1 MAKEYDEKHIRVTR
15 VQPNA
20 SLRSSRDTYRSSRR
34 GEHGSGVVIWLADGA
49 TGLLFIQRDVQMYMC
64 VWVNSMAHTPP
75 KNLRVRQSSSN
86 RPHRHRRLAFGRDAL
101 TSFVFVRT
109 PRARASGDDD
119 ADSDSGERTRDRRR
133 TDDDDDD
140 DDERTLDM
148 LDAVARRGLAR
159 TGLLGQVSAL
169 DEVRGALGELRESA
183 REGATRAV
191 RGVSEALG
199 KAGKREPGFGRG
211 GRDGV
216 IRLRGR
222 ATRGVD
228 GGDNNVLRCD
238 PRLRGK
244 FLAAMIPGDSAVESV
259 ITSGIYSTLNIYNTL
274 LIGRLILTWF
284 PNPPRQ
290 LMYPLAT
297 LCDPYLGLFRG
308 IIPPLG
314 GIDLSPILAF
324 TVLNVFQGT
333 AAALPCE
340 YDEKTGEVRMPN
352 KKSSSAR
359 RA

>member
-1 MAKEYDEKHIRVTR
+1 M
-15 VQPNA
+15 
-20 SLRSSRDTYRSSRR
+20 
-34 GEHGSGVVIWLADGA
+34 GVLSHKFSEIAFV
-49 TGLLFIQRDVQMYMC
+49 C
-64 VWVNSMAHTPP
+64 VNSVFHTHRSIRRFGNRRRRRRRPQ
-75 KNLRVRQSSSN
+75 LLVGWSHAGDVARVVV
-86 RPHRHRRLAFGRDAL
+86 HA
-101 TSFVFVRT
+101 VF
-109 PRARASGDDD
+109 ASSGDDD
-119 ADSDSGERTRDRRR
+119 ADAGERARDCRRR
-133 TDDDDDD
+133 RKDAN
-140 DDERTLDM
+140 RQIDM
-148 LDAVARRGLAR
+148 LDAVTRRGLAR